1 MPVKKVSIW
10 ELRSLSK
17 KGGVGG
23 RKFDDCIP
31 WVFGGN
37 SNGFVTPQV
46 DDTNADS
53 SMDSLTKASS
63 EEEDVTFDGRS
74 PKLQGNRILDIIRWH
89 KYNSDKSRRYTHTAK
104 RQELSPQH
112 WGTPTYT
119 QYTRGIVCVQRAEGG
134 PSTRPLWRPP
144 PVRRSIWARAIERE
158 TLTCMP

>member
-1 MPVKKVSIW
+1 
-10 ELRSLSK
+10 LRSLSK

-74 PKLQGNRILDIIRWH
+74 PKLQGNRILDIIR
-89 KYNSDKSRRYTHTAK
+89 
-104 RQELSPQH
+104 
-112 WGTPTYT
+112 
-119 QYTRGIVCVQRAEGG
+119 
-134 PSTRPLWRPP
+134 
-144 PVRRSIWARAIERE
+144 
-158 TLTCMP
+158 